1 MAEKQKTYTLQF
13 WLLSLSS
20 FLFFGSFNMILPELP
35 DFMRSFGGE
44 KYIGL
49 HITFFTITA
58 LISRPFSGK
67 LTDTW
72 GRIPVMVV
80 GAAVTAIVSLFYP
93 FFLNIYGFLFVRF
106 LHGFSTGFKPTGTS
120 AYIADII
127 PINKRGEGM
136 GILSFFGMTGMG
148 MGNYIGGEI
157 VLHFPIEVLF
167 YSSAAVAISS
177 VLVLLGMKETLNSR
191 QKFSPSLLKI
201 NWGDIYEPTVIVPT
215 MVMLLVTFSFGV
227 AVSLAPDHSK
237 ALGIDNKGLFF
248 VYFTLTSLMA
258 RVAGG
263 YFSDNFGRKAVLK
276 IATLTIAAGSIYI
289 GLATTP
295 FHLFS
300 GALLF
305 GAGYGLSSP
314 SIFAWAT
321 DLAPEK
327 YRGRAF
333 STVFMALEIGIGTG
347 AFLGGQIYNGVTANL
362 PTAFIGAGAM
372 AFLGFVYLLFKKEK
386 LPKY

>member
-1 MAEKQKTYTLQF
+1 MGQKAKTYTLQF

-20 FLFFGSFNMILPELP
+20 FLFFGSFNMVLPELP

-72 GRIPVMVV
+72 GRIPVMLV

-93 FFLNIYGFLFVRF
+93 FFLNIYAFLFVRF

-120 AYIADII
+120 AYVADII
-127 PINKRGEGM
+127 PPNKRGEGM

-148 MGNYIGGEI
+148 FGNYIGGEM
-157 VLHFPIEVLF
+157 VLHFPIEALF
-167 YSSAAVAISS
+167 YTSAGVAVSS
-177 VLVLLGMKETLNSR
+177 VLVLLGMKETLENKQR
-191 QKFSPSLLKI
+191 FSPSLLRI

-215 MVMLLVTFSFGV
+215 IVMLLVTFSFGV

-237 ALGIDNKGLFF
+237 ALGVDNKGLFF
-248 VYFTLTSLMA
+248 VYFTITSLLA
-258 RVAGG
+258 RVGGG
-263 YFSDNFGRKAVLK
+263 YFSDRLGRRSVLLL
-276 IATLTIAAGSIYI
+276 ATLVIAAGSVYI
-289 GLATTP
+289 GLASSP
-295 FHLFS
+295 FHLFT
-300 GALLF
+300 GALMF

-333 STVFMALEIGIGTG
+333 STVFMALEIGIGMG
-347 AFLGGQIYNGVTANL
+347 AFLGGQIYAGNAENL
-362 PTAFIGAGAM
+362 PIAFIGAGLM
-372 AFLGFVYLLFKKEK
+372 AFFGFIYLVFKK
-386 LPKY
+386 

>member
-1 MAEKQKTYTLQF
+1 MAQKQKVYTLQF
-13 WLLSLSS
+13 WLLALSS
-20 FLFFGSFNMILPELP
+20 FLFFGSFNMVLPELP

-44 KYIGL
+44 QYIGL

-80 GAAVTAIVSLFYP
+80 GATVTAVVSLFYP
-93 FFLNIYGFLFVRF
+93 FFLNIYIFLFIRF

-120 AYIADII
+120 AYVADIV
-127 PINKRGEGM
+127 PPSKRGEGM

-148 MGNYIGGEI
+148 MGNYLGGEM
-157 VLHFPIEVLF
+157 VLHFSIEVLF
-167 YSSAAVAISS
+167 YSSAAVALSS
-177 VLVLLGMKETLNSR
+177 VLVLLGMEETLKDKKR
-191 QKFSPSLLKI
+191 FSISMLKI
-201 NWGDIYEPTVIVPT
+201 NWSDIYEPSVIVPT
-215 MVMLLVTFSFGV
+215 VVMLLVTFSFGV

-237 ALGIDNKGLFF
+237 ALGVDNKGLFF
-248 VYFTLTSLMA
+248 VYFTFTSLLA

-263 YFSDNFGRKAVLK
+263 YFSDRFGRRSVLLL
-276 IATLTIAAGSIYI
+276 ATLIIALGSAYI

-295 FHLFS
+295 FQLFT

-305 GAGYGLSSP
+305 GGGYGLSSP

-327 YRGRAF
+327 FRGRAF
-333 STVFMALEIGIGTG
+333 STVF
-347 AFLGGQIYNGVTANL
+347 
-362 PTAFIGAGAM
+362 
-372 AFLGFVYLLFKKEK
+372 
-386 LPKY
+386 